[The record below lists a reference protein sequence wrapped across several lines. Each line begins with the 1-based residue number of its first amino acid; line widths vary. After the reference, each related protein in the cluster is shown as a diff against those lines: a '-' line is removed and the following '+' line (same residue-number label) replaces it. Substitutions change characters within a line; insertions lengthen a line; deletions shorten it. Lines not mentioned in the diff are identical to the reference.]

1 MNNSIFNHHTAPTR
15 YIEADGIRF
24 AYRTF
29 GVSSEIPII
38 CLQHFTGTL
47 DNWDPVITNGL
58 ATQRQVILI
67 DNRGVGNSDGETPD
81 NVLDMSLDA
90 LKVINAL
97 GIDRCDLL
105 GFSLGG
111 FIAQLM
117 AVQRPELFRK
127 IIIVGSAPQGV
138 KVLHTFPA
146 LITKAMQ
153 LEPAERFLFIFFTA
167 SEKSRSKGVSTLVR
181 LAARTTDRDKDAT
194 MQAIEAQIKA
204 ITRWGTDPVT
214 IDLAK
219 IEHPVL
225 IVNGSNDEMMESMSS
240 IELFKKIPNA
250 IVSLYPDSAHGSF
263 YQYPEIFVDQA
274 NSFLNKFE

>member
-1 MNNSIFNHHTAPTR
+1 MNNSIFNHHTSPTR
-15 YIEADGIRF
+15 YIEIDGTKF

-29 GVSSEIPII
+29 GISSEVPIV

-47 DNWDPVITNGL
+47 DNWDPIITNGL
-58 ATQRQVILI
+58 AAQRQVILI
-67 DNRGVGNSDGETPD
+67 DNRGVGNSEGETPD
-81 NVLDMSLDA
+81 NVQEMSLDA
-90 LKVINAL
+90 LKVIDAL
-97 GIDRCDLL
+97 GIHRCDLL

-111 FIAQLM
+111 FIAQVM
-117 AVQRPELFRK
+117 ATQRPELFRK

-146 LITKAMQ
+146 LIAKAMQ

-167 SEKSRSKGVSTLVR
+167 SEKSRAKGLTTLSR
-181 LAARTTDRDKDAT
+181 LTERTTDRDKDASI
-194 MQAIEAQIKA
+194 QAIEAQIKA
-204 ITRWGTDPVT
+204 ITRWGTDAVT
-214 IDLAK
+214 IDLAR
-219 IEHPVL
+219 IQHPVL
-225 IVNGSNDEMMESMSS
+225 IINGSDDVMMESMNS

-250 IVSLYPDSAHGSF
+250 LVSLYPDSAHGSF

>member
-15 YIEADGIRF
+15 YIEVDGIRF

-29 GVSSEIPII
+29 GVSSEVPII

-90 LKVINAL
+90 LKVIDTL

-181 LAARTTDRDKDAT
+181 LAARTTDRDMDAT
-194 MQAIEAQIKA
+194 MQAIAAQIKA

-225 IVNGSNDEMMESMSS
+225 IVNGSDDEMMESMSS

>member
-240 IELFKKIPNA
+240 IELFKNIPNA